1 MFNISKCYAASKF
14 ESQISRYRQDTEFE
28 IFGLVNKDLVLL
40 VFTHVLYW
48 YTFQRNVLLL
58 LITYMYE
65 HIESIIWPSTSHFD
79 RKIVTCQLF
88 VNKNKTRALFT

>member
-14 ESQISRYRQDTEFE
+14 ESQILRYRQDTEFE
-28 IFGLVNKDLVLL
+28 NFGLVNKDLVLL

-65 HIESIIWPSTSHFD
+65 HIESIIWPFTSHCD
-79 RKIVTCQLF
+79 RTIVTCQF
-88 VNKNKTRALFT
+88 NIICKQK

>member
-1 MFNISKCYAASKF
+1 MLNISKCYAASKF
-14 ESQISRYRQDTEFE
+14 ESQTSRYRQDTEFE

-79 RKIVTCQLF
+79 RKIVTCQL
-88 VNKNKTRALFT
+88 NIICKQK